1 MKKLFS
7 FQVFIFM
14 IFIMVSQLSAVEFSV
29 NAETDDSG
37 KPNPSFSFFFDWD
50 ESKTYYSGI
59 AFKKIV
65 SSDSSSIEGFS
76 ESKNVTLYDE
86 YNLNVSLINY
96 RFNLNSLSLIF
107 GFDSE
112 FRKIE
117 NSEVGYFLL
126 PAAMTGQWVSF
137 ENNIKIN
144 ALMPGFNLGFKF
156 EDSIF
161 KFDLIGKYIPFYYL
175 GVKQKTYFRPIINGY
190 GEKTSNSYT
199 SNAFEINSNLIV
211 NLGMI
216 TPWFSVYHSAWTT
229 EYDLKSLQYTSAT
242 STFRF
247 SDKTEIAKH
256 TESKLILNFL
266 INSESL
272 FGKMRPYIGGG
283 YRKQSHSSELGDK
296 TEKESEWIITF
307 GVNSK

>member
-1 MKKLFS
+1 MKLLFS
-7 FQVFIFM
+7 QLFYLLLLM
-14 IFIMVSQLSAVEFSV
+14 IVSVNLFAVDFNV

-50 ESKTYYSGI
+50 ENKTYYSGI
-59 AFKKIV
+59 SFKKIV

-86 YNLNVSLINY
+86 YNLNVSFINY
-96 RFNLNSLSLIF
+96 RLNLDSISLIF

-137 ENNIKIN
+137 DNNIKIN

-156 EDSIF
+156 ENSIF
-161 KFDLIGKYIPFYYL
+161 KIDLIGKYIPFYYL
-175 GVKQKTYFRPIINGY
+175 GVKQKTYFRPIINGC

-216 TPWFSVYHSAWTT
+216 TPWLSAYHSFWTT
-229 EYDLKSLQYTSAT
+229 EHDLKSLQYTSAT
-242 STFRF
+242 TSFSF

-266 INSESL
+266 LNSESL
-272 FGKMRPYIGGG
+272 FGNMRPYIGGG

-296 TEKESEWIITF
+296 IEKESEWIITF